1 MAAKKTLF
9 QQPLFWVGSVAV
21 LIAAFVMTEP
31 DAATPK
37 STVKKTSSPKKTTKK
52 TEDEFTKEDE
62 TAEFKRVNQTP
73 KNTFVPVVARHSGIG
88 SADGMANS
96 IPTEMT
102 GGQTNWVY
110 TGTAESDGVR
120 VALVENRTTG
130 DATFLKKG
138 ERWKSAVVVSISEF
152 SVILRGPSGTRT
164 FGLVDEEFKS
174 SSSSVAR
181 SSNNDFAPAR
191 VTVPN
196 ALPGNFGQGRF
207 SNNFGGAPG
216 QGQSLEALPTF
227 PGNEPQQ

>member
-9 QQPLFWVGSVAV
+9 QQPIFWVGSAGV
-21 LIAAFVMTEP
+21 LIAAFVLTEP
-31 DAATPK
+31 EATAPK
-37 STVKKTSSPKKTTKK
+37 STTKK
-52 TEDEFTKEDE
+52 SSTSKKSAKKVDDEFTKEDE
-62 TAEFKRVNQTP
+62 KAEFKRVNEAP
-73 KNTFVPVVARHSGIG
+73 KNSFVPVVARHSGIG

-102 GGQTNWVY
+102 GGQDNWVY

-130 DATFLKKG
+130 DATFLKRG
-138 ERWKSAVVVSISEF
+138 ERWKSAVVVSVTEY

-164 FGLVDEEFKS
+164 FGLVDEEVKT

-191 VTVPN
+191 VTVPS
-196 ALPGNFGQGRF
+196 ALPGNFGPGRF
-207 SNNFGGAPG
+207 SNNFGGGPG
-216 QGQSLEALPTF
+216 QTQGLEALPTF
-227 PGNEPQQ
+227 PGNEPQ